1 MKGEKMKK
9 SQFVAIIGALLFL
22 ASVSTTRAAD
32 PVKLKF
38 ASFWPATHKI
48 CGLNV
53 QFCDEIKKRTD
64 GRIEITHYAAGT
76 LAPAPKVFNS
86 VLEGIADIGLA
97 AAALTRGRFPMAEA
111 FDAPMG
117 FPSAWVASHVAND
130 SYEKFKPKEWDKVHV
145 LNMMCVGPAIPQ
157 TLKKPVKTMD
167 DLRGLKVRSVGRQ
180 ADMVKAL
187 GATPVAMD
195 PAEMYEA
202 LRRTVLDGV
211 VGPAEM
217 LQGWKL
223 GDLIRYTTVPKG
235 IGNAPLFYFVMNKA
249 KWDALSPDLKKIFDE
264 VSLEWR
270 EKYAMGAQELDIE
283 GIAQLKAHN
292 GELIVLSDD
301 ESKKWVQAVAP
312 VVSAYAKELVALGYK
327 EAEVDAYLSFI
338 KERIGYWA
346 AKEKEK
352 SIPKAY

>member
-1 MKGEKMKK
+1 M
-9 SQFVAIIGALLFL
+9 AA
-22 ASVSTTRAAD
+22 VSATLAAD

-38 ASFWPATHKI
+38 AAFWPATHKI
-48 CGLNV
+48 CGLNQ

-64 GRIEITHYAAGT
+64 GRVEITHYAGGT
-76 LAPAPKVFNS
+76 MAPAPKVFNS
-86 VLEGIADIGLA
+86 VLTGIADIGLSA
-97 AAALTRGRFPMAEA
+97 VPLTRGRFPMGEA
-111 FDAPMG
+111 FDTPMG
-117 FPSAWVASHVAND
+117 FPGAWVASHVAND
-130 SYEKFKPKEWDKVHV
+130 AYNKFKPKEWDQVHV
-145 LNMMCVGPAIPQ
+145 LNMMCVGPAIPH
-157 TLKKPVKTMD
+157 TLSKPIKTMD

-223 GDLIRYTTVPKG
+223 GDLIRHTTVPKG
-235 IGNAPLFYFVMNKA
+235 IGSAPLFYIVMNKG
-249 KWDALSPDLKKIFDE
+249 KWDALSPDLKKIFNE

-270 EKYAMGAQELDIE
+270 EKYAIGTQELDIE
-283 GIAQLKAHN
+283 GIAQLKAH
-292 GELIVLSDD
+292 GGQVSFLSDD
-301 ESKKWVQAVAP
+301 ESRKWVQAVAP
-312 VVSAYAKELVALGYK
+312 VVSGYGKELVSQGFK
-327 EAEVDAYLSFI
+327 QAEVDAYFAYI
-338 KERIGYWA
+338 QERIGYWA

>member
-1 MKGEKMKK
+1 MKK
-9 SQFVAIIGALLFL
+9 SRFVAIAGILLLLSF
-22 ASVSTTRAAD
+22 VSTTFAAD

-38 ASFWPATHKI
+38 ASFWPVTHKV
-48 CGLNV
+48 CGLNQ
-53 QFCDEIKKRTD
+53 QFCEEVKKRTNGQVD
-64 GRIEITHYAAGT
+64 ITHYAGGT

-86 VLEGIADIGLA
+86 VLTGIADIGLA

-130 SYEKFKPKEWDKVHV
+130 AYDKFKPKEWEKVHV
-145 LNMMCVGPAIPQ
+145 LNMMCVGPAIPLTIQ
-157 TLKKPVKTMD
+157 KQVKTMD
-167 DLRGLKVRSVGRQ
+167 DLKGLKVRSVGRQ

-223 GDLIRYTTVPKG
+223 GDLVRYVTVPKG
-235 IGNAPLFYFVMNKA
+235 IGNAPLFYFVMNKE
-249 KWDALSPDLKKIFDE
+249 KWDKLSPDMQKIVSE

-270 EKYAMGAQELDIE
+270 EKYAMAAQELDIE
-283 GIAQLKAHN
+283 GMAQLKAHN
-292 GELIVLSDD
+292 GQLTVLSDE

-312 VVSAYAKELVALGYK
+312 VITAYAKELVSLGYK
-327 EAEVDAYLSFI
+327 EAEVDAYLAFI
-338 KERIGYWA
+338 RERTRHWTEQ
-346 AKEKEK
+346 EKQK

>member
-1 MKGEKMKK
+1 MKK
-9 SQFVAIIGALLFL
+9 RVLVAMMGVLLLLTSASAAL
-22 ASVSTTRAAD
+22 AAD

-38 ASFWPATHKI
+38 AAFWPVTHKI
-48 CGLNV
+48 CGLNQ
-53 QFCDEIKKRTD
+53 QFCDEIKKRTN
-64 GRIEITHYAAGT
+64 GRVEITHYGGGT
-76 LAPAPKVFNS
+76 LATAPKVFNS

-130 SYEKFKPKEWDKVHV
+130 AYEKFKPKEWDRVHV
-145 LNMMCVGPAIPQ
+145 LNMMCVGPAIPL
-157 TLKKPVKTMD
+157 TLQKQIKTME

-223 GDLIRYTTVPKG
+223 GDLIRHVTVPKG

-292 GELIVLSDD
+292 GQLTVLSDE

-312 VVSAYAKELVALGYK
+312 VVSAYAKELVSLGHK
-327 EAEVDAYLSFI
+327 EADVNAYLAFI
-338 KERIGYWA
+338 RERTAYWTA
-346 AKEKEK
+346 QEKEK